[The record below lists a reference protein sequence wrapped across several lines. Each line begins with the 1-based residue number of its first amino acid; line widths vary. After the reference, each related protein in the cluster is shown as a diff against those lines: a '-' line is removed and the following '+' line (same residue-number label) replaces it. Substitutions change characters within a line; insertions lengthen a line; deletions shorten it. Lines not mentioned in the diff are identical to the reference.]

1 MKERNVDERECSSIG
16 SKPQAREQ
24 HTESGRG
31 RSGGDGCV
39 GAAGEWGVAAGV
51 RGGWRVLQKQVPTN
65 RQTET
70 PD

>member
-1 MKERNVDERECSSIG
+1 MFFHQKQTTSQSKEHV
-16 SKPQAREQ
+16 
-24 HTESGRG
+24 ESGRG

-39 GAAGEWGVAAGV
+39 GAVGEWGVAAGV
-51 RGGWRVLQKQVPTN
+51 RGGWRVLQKQVLTN